1 MILINLLPHREAAK
15 IRRKRDFNAALVAA
29 VLAGA
34 VIAGLGYAWL
44 QGELAAQE
52 SRNSFL
58 KSENAKLDKTIKD
71 VAGLEEEI
79 QALIERQKAVEDL
92 QADRN
97 MPVFMINELV
107 RFTPDGMY
115 LKSLKQEGM
124 AVTLTGIAQSNERV
138 SELLK
143 RLNTESRT
151 LVKPQ
156 LVEIV
161 ASTLNLSKT
170 EQRPVFN
177 FTIRANL
184 SRPTADKPADGA
196 SSASSAPGGQ
206 NG

>member
-15 IRRKRDFNAALVAA
+15 IRRKRDFNVAMFAA

-34 VIAGLGYAWL
+34 AIALLGYLWL
-44 QGELAAQE
+44 QAELATQAN
-52 SRNSFL
+52 RNQFL
-58 KSENAKLDKTIKD
+58 SSKNAELDERIKE
-71 VAGLEEEI
+71 VASLEEEI

-97 MPVFMINELV
+97 MPVLMINELV
-107 RFTPDGMY
+107 TYTPDGLY

-124 AVTLTGIAQSNERV
+124 VVTIAGIAQSNERV
-138 SELLK
+138 SELLR
-143 RLNTESRT
+143 RLNTESKT

-156 LVEIV
+156 LIEIV
-161 ASTLNLSKT
+161 ASKLNLTKT

-184 SRPTADKPADGA
+184 QRPAADKTDGA
-196 SSASSAPGGQ
+196 AVTETGGK

>member
-15 IRRKRDFNAALVAA
+15 IRRKRDFNAALLAA

-34 VIAGLGYAWL
+34 AMAGLGYAWL

-52 SRNSFL
+52 DRNNFL
-58 KSENAKLDKTIKD
+58 KAENAKLDATIKD
-71 VAGLEEEI
+71 VANLEDEI

-107 RFTPDGMY
+107 QYTPDGMY

-124 AVTLTGIAQSNERV
+124 AVTLTGVAQSNERV

-143 RLNTESRT
+143 KLNTESKT
-151 LVKPQ
+151 LIKPQ
-156 LVEIV
+156 LIEIV
-161 ASTLNLSKT
+161 ASTLSLSKT

-184 SRPTADKPADGA
+184 NRPTAEKSADGA
-196 SSASSAPGGQ
+196 SAPGEK

>member
-15 IRRKRDFNAALVAA
+15 IRRKRDFNVALVAA

-44 QGELAAQE
+44 QRELATQE
-52 SRNSFL
+52 SRNSFI
-58 KSENAKLDKTIKD
+58 KAENAKLDETIKD
-71 VAGLEEEI
+71 VATLEEEI
-79 QALIERQKAVEDL
+79 QALTERQKAVEDL
-92 QADRN
+92 QSDRN

-107 RFTPDGMY
+107 RYMPDGMY
-115 LKSLKQEGM
+115 LKGLKQEGM
-124 AVTLTGIAQSNERV
+124 TVTLTGIAQSNERV

-143 RLNTESRT
+143 NLNTESKT

-156 LVEIV
+156 LIEIV
-161 ASTLNLSKT
+161 ASSLSLSKT

-177 FTIRANL
+177 FKIQAKLN
-184 SRPTADKPADGA
+184 RPTVEKPADAA
-196 SSASSAPGGQ
+196 SAGGK